1 MDHRSQQDPSAGEPV
16 LPIYAVTAPG
26 EGGGLE
32 QNRANA
38 IARLGATD
46 ATGPGTFFPAER
58 AGGLDFEAAFEDWRT
73 TLFLPWLGPRFI
85 AVHLAAARM
94 ETERIQEIDREIDTH
109 LSPAAR
115 QRSLEAARPFLEGR
129 TEIRSQPQWV
139 KFLQAAEQGRTPGH
153 LPTIFSLQ
161 AALFHLPLL
170 PAMTAYVN
178 LEGANGLAAMA
189 GGERWDLDRFAET
202 YPEGAEAA
210 RLVFQAGWS
219 MTDADSSDDGFDA
232 PGGGRL
238 VSV

>member
-1 MDHRSQQDPSAGEPV
+1 M
-16 LPIYAVTAPG
+16 LPIYAVQTTD

-32 QNRANA
+32 QHRANA
-38 IARLGATD
+38 IARLGAAD
-46 ATGPGTFFPAER
+46 ATGPGTFFPPER

-94 ETERIQEIDREIDTH
+94 ESERILEIDREIDTH
-109 LSPAAR
+109 LSPPAR

-139 KFLQAAEQGRTPGH
+139 KFLQAAEREQTPGH

-170 PAMTAYVN
+170 PALTAYMN

-189 GGERWDLDRFAET
+189 GGKRWDLDRFAET
-202 YPEGAEAA
+202 YPEGAESA

-219 MTDADSSDDGFDA
+219 TVDSDSSDDDFDV
-232 PGGGRL
+232 PGGSRL
-238 VSV
+238 VSL